1 MLGRRLNHEVLT
13 NPLRF
18 TPQSCTAWYLE
29 CAARRCLGN
38 PVLAI
43 TEWLGEL
50 HRHRTIA
57 TDALIRREQRRT
69 HGEKA
74 GKDRGEESLHRF
86 TCIIHC
92 RV

>member
-1 MLGRRLNHEVLT
+1 
-13 NPLRF
+13 
-18 TPQSCTAWYLE
+18 
-29 CAARRCLGN
+29 
-38 PVLAI
+38 
-43 TEWLGEL
+43 
-50 HRHRTIA
+50 
-57 TDALIRREQRRT
+57 LIRREQRRT